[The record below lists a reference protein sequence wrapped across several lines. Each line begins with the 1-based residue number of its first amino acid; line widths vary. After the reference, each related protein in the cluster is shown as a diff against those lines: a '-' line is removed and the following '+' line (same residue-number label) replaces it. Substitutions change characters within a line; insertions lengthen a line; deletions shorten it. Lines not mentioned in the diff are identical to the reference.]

1 LLSRTE
7 GEPLIYH
14 DRVDDVMILNG
25 INIFPGAIEDALESH
40 PDVLEAVAYAIKS

>member
-14 DRVDDVMILNG
+14 DRVDVLNG

-40 PDVLEAVAYAIKS
+40 PDVLEAVAYAVKS